1 MKRWTGVGV
10 FFVLYILVASLW
22 VNPAEAINHK
32 VKVVNTTKLIC
43 YVKIYYGVLNMWGER
58 HEKGHQFYAN
68 EPNASV
74 TFETGTKCPAELHV
88 ACGNNFNEY
97 LCFDGRR
104 VSGEGKCALSCWGSD
119 WFIRDSGNGE
129 AKVTKE

>member
-1 MKRWTGVGV
+1 MKRLVGVGV

-22 VNPAEAINHK
+22 VSPAAAINHK
-32 VKVVNTTKLIC
+32 VKVTNTTNLIC
-43 YVKIYYGVLNMWGER
+43 YVRLYYGVKDMFGER

-68 EPNASV
+68 QPNVSV
-74 TFETGTKCPAELHV
+74 TFETGAKCPAELQV
-88 ACGNNFNEY
+88 ACQGGLNEY
-97 LCFDGRR
+97 LCFDGRK

-119 WFIRDSGNGE
+119 WFIRDDGKGG